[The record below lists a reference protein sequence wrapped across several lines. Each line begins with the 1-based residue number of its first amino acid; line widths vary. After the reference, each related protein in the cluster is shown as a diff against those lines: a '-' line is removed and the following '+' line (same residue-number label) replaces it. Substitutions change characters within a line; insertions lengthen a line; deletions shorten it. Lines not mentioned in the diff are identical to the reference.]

1 MTIARI
7 AVCIKHVPDGRLHID
22 PQSKRLDRGGPG
34 EINKVDKNAIEEA
47 LRLKG
52 AHNAEVVVVSMGP
65 HEAKESLRT
74 ALALGADR
82 ALLVSDPAAEG
93 SDLLATT
100 RVLAA
105 ALEREEPD
113 LVLFGQQTSDG
124 GGAVL
129 WAAVA
134 ERLGRPFAS
143 QAAELTVADEAV
155 IVTRQTEF
163 GDEVIEVPLPAV
175 VSVSDSINEP
185 RYTSLKGMMGAKKK
199 PLEVLT
205 LADVGLDDLQAGD
218 AGAKTAVLGL
228 ADPPGRINS
237 VRVKDEGNAAR
248 IIVGFLVE
256 KQLA

>member
-7 AVCIKHVPDGRLHID
+7 AVCVKHVPDGRLRID
-22 PQSKRLDRGGPG
+22 PESKRLDRGGPG

-47 LRLKG
+47 LRLKA
-52 AHNAEVVVVSMGP
+52 AHGAEVVVVSMGP

-82 ALLVSDPAAEG
+82 ALLISDPAAAG
-93 SDLLATT
+93 SDLVATT

-124 GGAVL
+124 GGALL

-134 ERLGRPFAS
+134 ERLRRPFAS
-143 QAAELTVADEAV
+143 QAAELTVDQQAV
-155 IVTRQTEF
+155 KVTRQTEF
-163 GDEVIEVPLPAV
+163 ADEVIELPLPAA
-175 VSVSDSINEP
+175 VSVTDSINEP

-199 PLEVLT
+199 PLDVLT
-205 LADVGLDDLQAGD
+205 LGDVGLDDTQAGD
-218 AGAKTAVLGL
+218 AGSKTAVLDIV
-228 ADPPGRINS
+228 DPTGRVNS
-237 VRVKDEGNAAR
+237 VKVTDDGNAAR
-248 IIVGFLVE
+248 IIVDFLLE